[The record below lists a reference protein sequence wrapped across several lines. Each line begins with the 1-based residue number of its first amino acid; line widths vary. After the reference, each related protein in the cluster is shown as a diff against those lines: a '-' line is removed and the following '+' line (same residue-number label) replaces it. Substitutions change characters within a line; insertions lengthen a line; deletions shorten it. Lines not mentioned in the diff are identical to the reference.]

1 MTNNAPLIVPPPSAT
16 SNAATQLTYHESAKP
31 LIEISNGWLWV
42 WSALGAIALVAIAYF
57 IWKYYRT
64 KAAMPPLVPVI
75 PAHVRARR
83 ALEKALSL
91 ISEPKPFTTVVSDT
105 LRTYLEERFT
115 FRAPERTTEE
125 FLYEL
130 QSTNLLTSDQ
140 KASLAEF
147 LSQCDLVKFAKYEPT
162 ETELR
167 TLHGAAMR
175 LVNETEPR
183 EMINSG
189 GTEAQPAAAG
199 TTNEAA

>member
-1 MTNNAPLIVPPPSAT
+1 MTNNAALIVPPPSAT
-16 SNAATQLTYHESAKP
+16 SNAAAQLTFHDSAKP
-31 LIEISNGWLWV
+31 LIEISNPWFWAWL
-42 WSALGAIALVAIAYF
+42 ALGIIAVVAVAYF
-57 IWKYYRT
+57 IWNYNRK
-64 KAAMPPLVPVI
+64 KAAMPPIVPII
-75 PAHVRARR
+75 PPHVRARR
-83 ALEKALSL
+83 ALEKALGL
-91 ISEPKPFTTVVSDT
+91 ISEPKPFTTAVSDT

-130 QSTNLLTSDQ
+130 QSTNLLTTDQ

-167 TLHGAAMR
+167 TLHEAAVR

-183 EMINSG
+183 EIP
-189 GTEAQPAAAG
+189 QPAAAEG
-199 TTNEAA
+199 ASR